1 MLGIFDGESDAR
13 LDGLLLGI
21 VDGTSDDMYEG
32 TEDGKPLGSGNVGLL
47 LGNSD
52 GISDGIALG

>member
-1 MLGIFDGESDAR
+1 MFDGESDAR